1 MLDHDF
7 IKRLKNREHISNM
20 REEVL
25 EICEKYKLEKPT
37 MQLVQGI
44 GYNAGK
50 YPTKLEGKS
59 TFQYNLWLNMLHR
72 ISVTYTDCIIS
83 ENFKNFSYFYEW
95 CEKQIGFGL
104 PNYELD
110 KDLLI
115 KGNKLYSEETCVFI
129 PKELNVL
136 LTKRQNDRGSLPV
149 GITEQKGRYRARCNI
164 YGVRKHIGYFDT
176 PELAFEAY
184 KLAKENHIKD
194 IAHKYKDSI
203 DIRVFNALIKYKVDI
218 GD

>member
-1 MLDHDF
+1 
-7 IKRLKNREHISNM
+7 
-20 REEVL
+20 
-25 EICEKYKLEKPT
+25 
-37 MQLVQGI
+37 MQLVQGL
-44 GYNAGK
+44 GYNDGK
-50 YPTKLEGKS
+50 YPAKLDGKI

-129 PKELNVL
+129 PKTLNVL
-136 LTKRQNDRGSLPV
+136 LTKRHNDRGSLPIGV
-149 GITEQKGRYRARCNI
+149 TEKRGRYLARCNI

-176 PELAFEAY
+176 PKLAFEAY

-194 IAHKYKDSI
+194 IALKYKDSI
-203 DIRVFNALIKYKVDI
+203 DIRAFNALMKYKVEI